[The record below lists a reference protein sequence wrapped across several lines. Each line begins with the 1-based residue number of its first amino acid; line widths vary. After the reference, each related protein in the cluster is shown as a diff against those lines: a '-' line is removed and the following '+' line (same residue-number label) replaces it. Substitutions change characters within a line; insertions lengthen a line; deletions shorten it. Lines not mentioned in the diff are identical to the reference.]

1 MTEVANASIGRR
13 VAGQGAMLFAGYA
26 VAQSCSFL
34 RNAMLGHWLSKGDFG
49 IAATITI
56 SLQLI
61 EILTDLAAD
70 RLIIQAD
77 DADEARIMGTAH
89 SLNVLRGLLI
99 GIALWLAAPFIAGF
113 FHVAEAVWAF
123 QAMALA
129 PLIKSFVHLDCKRQ
143 QRRLDNRAN
152 VALEV
157 APQALALALTPIVVK
172 LYPGYQ
178 GVVWLTVAAA
188 VVTVVVS
195 HIYATRPWRAGLDG
209 EMLKRIFLFGWPIWL
224 SAFPLMAVFQGD
236 RAIVGHY
243 LGIETLAAYTA
254 AFSVTMV
261 PALVA
266 SKVGFSLVLP
276 LLSQVKDDPR
286 SFRQRV
292 ALLSEATALLAAGYA
307 VAFIIAGDH
316 LLEIAFGKAYKGLGS
331 LVSALA
337 VMWAVRML
345 QAVPGTAL
353 MAVGQT
359 QPYLTAGI
367 IRASAIGLAL
377 AIALNGGDV
386 VWIATTGTVGEI
398 LSFEYIT
405 WKLAQVRDE
414 NDRPLMPAG
423 GVFLAF
429 AVLVTLAIDRYF
441 TIDRFLLQIGVA
453 MALFL
458 GLSVAGLLILGESR
472 RLLATLMRTRL
483 SQRALTSEEAE
494 LELSPRS

>member
-1 MTEVANASIGRR
+1 MTEVATSSIGRR

-70 RLIIQAD
+70 RLLIQAD
-77 DADEARIMGTAH
+77 DKDEARIMGTAH
-89 SLNVLRGLLI
+89 TINVLRGCLVAV
-99 GIALWLAAPFIAGF
+99 ALWLAAPFIAAF

-129 PLIKSFVHLDCKRQ
+129 PLIKGFVHLDCKRQ

-157 APQALALALTPIVVK
+157 FPQVFALALTPLVVK

-188 VVTVVVS
+188 VVTVAVS
-195 HIYATRPWRAGLDG
+195 HLYATRAWRAGVDG
-209 EMLKRIFLFGWPIWL
+209 EMLKRIVVFGWPIWL

-276 LLSQVKDDPR
+276 LLSAVKNDPR
-286 SFRQRV
+286 SFRLRV

-307 VAFIIAGDH
+307 IAFIIAGDH
-316 LLEIAFGKAYKGLGS
+316 LLEYAFGKAYKGLGS

-353 MAVGQT
+353 MALGQT

-377 AIALNGGDV
+377 AMALNGNDV
-386 VWIATTGTVGEI
+386 VWIATAGTVGEI

-405 WKLAQVRDE
+405 WKLAKVRDE
-414 NDRPLMPAG
+414 NDRPLVPAG
-423 GVFLAF
+423 GIFLAL
-429 AVLVTLAIDRYF
+429 AVLITLAIDRYF
-441 TIDRFLLQIGVA
+441 VIDRFLVQVLVA

-458 GLSVAGLLILGESR
+458 ALSLAGLLVLTESR
-472 RLLATLMRTRL
+472 RLLVEQLRKRLGRQPLAT
-483 SQRALTSEEAE
+483 ENGE